1 MKQEVIYVNKTETRD
16 TGKSQPH
23 DIGASLMG

>member
-1 MKQEVIYVNKTETRD
+1 MKQEISYVSKSETRD

-23 DIGASLMG
+23 DIGISLIG